1 MPASCAACRT
11 RHQSCSNVTFHKFPA
26 KDYSCL
32 VQWAAF
38 TGKGEDWRPTRF
50 HRLCSLHFEPHCF
63 NVLNGRSYLRPGA
76 LPTCNRPASHT
87 HNKRSLRG
95 RKRTSPE
102 IFTKIPGATP
112 TTTPTPGKVVVMEKA
127 KSILQKVKPASKEVG
142 QPEMVAVKG
151 MSTTARSNVP
161 EARSPRQFV
170 PPTRKVAGTQDVIP
184 ETPEKRPI
192 IIHVTSLSAGPSSQR
207 PSRLKRLP
215 VKLRSGEFEE
225 GAPLAKSSRRLRH
238 PEQPPPVGAESSS
251 EADPDAESEPEAE
264 LPPDHESDLEEEV
277 EYIPD
282 DYDSD
287 VDAPEAVEDVEDVA
301 KKPASPVKVVTV
313 RAGESLLISKRN
325 PPNAT
330 PSAAASS
337 TLVGSSSAKDT
348 GGDSASSV
356 SQLQAD
362 LARERTKNEELTM
375 QFNKAKTVIESQCRN
390 IVALEETINSL
401 RHRLVQ
407 MSARCRSDATPTDAE
422 KAAK

>member
-11 RHQSCSNVTFHKFPA
+11 RYQKGSNVTFHKFPA
-26 KDYSCL
+26 KDHWCL

-38 TGKGEDWRPTRF
+38 TGKGEDWRPTLF
-50 HRLCSLHFEPHCF
+50 HRLCSRHFEPRCF
-63 NVLNGRSYLRPGA
+63 NVLNGKSYLRPGA
-76 LPTCNRPASHT
+76 LPTRNKPSS

-95 RKRTSPE
+95 RKRTAPE

-112 TTTPTPGKVVVMEKA
+112 ATTPTRGKVVMEKA

-142 QPEMVAVKG
+142 QPEMAAVKG
-151 MSTTARSNVP
+151 TSPTTRSNVP
-161 EARSPRQFV
+161 EARGPRQFV
-170 PPTRKVAGTQDVIP
+170 PPTRKVASTQETIP

-192 IIHVTSLSAGPSSQR
+192 IIHVTSLSTTPSSQR
-207 PSRLKRLP
+207 PSRLKRRP

-264 LPPDHESDLEEEV
+264 LPPDPESDLEEEV

-287 VDAPEAVEDVEDVA
+287 VDAPEVVENVA
-301 KKPASPVKVVTV
+301 KKSASPVKVVTV

-337 TLVGSSSAKDT
+337 AVVGSSPAKAVAGSDL
-348 GGDSASSV
+348 ALQLQI

-407 MSARCRSDATPTDAE
+407 MSAKCRSDAAPADAE
-422 KAAK
+422 KVAK